1 MRSGVRGWVGSKN
14 TLDQSGIKKPKLS
27 QVGMFWGYPKFQH
40 VGSTESKIQEL
51 LFSSFLQ
58 AGGSNVEGL
67 IARAFGHC
75 LSGISAQTWNKL
87 DDQYRYQKK
96 IQEIR
101 NKMGEIR
108 RK

>member
-1 MRSGVRGWVGSKN
+1 MQSGVRGWVGSKN

-40 VGSTESKIQEL
+40 VGSTESKIQEP

-67 IARAFGHC
+67 IARAFGHS

-87 DDQYRYQKK
+87 DD
-96 IQEIR
+96 
-101 NKMGEIR
+101 
-108 RK
+108 